1 VNKKDLLDAHAE
13 LKRGGA
19 SGHQRVAHD
28 CAVTSGANRPR
39 FAIHQEM
46 IFMDSSVAVVL
57 QTPAEHSSKRTIT
70 RSLTAALLI
79 ACIGVNTVFAT
90 GFDRATAAVKDA
102 GPGSA
107 AYVVDLSDSSQ
118 DVLDQVI
125 DSLDE
130 GALAELDGIY
140 AEASANATNGTVATD
155 SQKSWKTV
163 LAKAILKSSAFKAA
177 LRAASERAYVWYM
190 GHINPVLAAMD
201 QVTSW
206 EVVGIATALGAVG
219 VPPSWAKIIAK
230 VLAFFL

>member
-1 VNKKDLLDAHAE
+1 
-13 LKRGGA
+13 
-19 SGHQRVAHD
+19 
-28 CAVTSGANRPR
+28 
-39 FAIHQEM
+39 
-46 IFMDSSVAVVL
+46 MDSSIAVEL
-57 QTPAEHSSKRTIT
+57 QAPAKHGAKRTVT

-90 GFDRATAAVKDA
+90 GFDRAAIARDT
-102 GPGSA
+102 GPTSA
-107 AYVVDLSDSSQ
+107 AYVVDLSDSTQ
-118 DVLDQVI
+118 DVLDQTI
-125 DSLDE
+125 GSLDE

-140 AEASANATNGTVATD
+140 AEASANAASSTTATD

-177 LRAASERAYVWYM
+177 LRAASERAYIWYM